1 MRDVPRFVKVFHS
14 EQSDFGVV
22 VPDDVEDVDKFLDAV
37 LHGAAG
43 WKTVDG
49 PQAAIA
55 DANIPTK
62 RWIKG
67 IAGTIFC
74 PECGEAQLWSDY
86 RARFCDTCGTE
97 LLPEEGYGKED
108 TLHG

>member
-1 MRDVPRFVKVFHS
+1 MPRFVKVFHS

-49 PQAAIA
+49 PQAAMA
-55 DANIPTK
+55 EANIPTK
-62 RWIKG
+62 RWIKDST
-67 IAGTIFC
+67 GTIIC
-74 PECGEAQLWSDY
+74 PECGEGHGLPGY
-86 RARFCDTCGTE
+86 RARFCENCGTE
-97 LLPEEGYGKED
+97 LLPEEGFGEA
-108 TLHG
+108 